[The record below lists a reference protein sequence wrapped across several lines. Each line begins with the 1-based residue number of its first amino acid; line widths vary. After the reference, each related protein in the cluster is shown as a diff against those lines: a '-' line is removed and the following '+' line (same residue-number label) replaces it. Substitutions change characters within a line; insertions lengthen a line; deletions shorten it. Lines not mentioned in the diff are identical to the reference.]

1 MQKLVRLHL
10 SENIRGFAMRGE
22 KSPLPRLGSEIPE
35 KQMIQ
40 GKAHLPI

>member
-10 SENIRGFAMRGE
+10 SENIRGFEMRGE
-22 KSPLPRLGSEIPE
+22 KSPLPLLGSEIPE

-40 GKAHLPI
+40 SKAHLRI